1 MHHEPALPTGQRM
14 PACLAVTVMA
24 LAAELMRKES
34 KILDDPEVNIPILVA
49 DDVWAKLVSELQ
61 QRFHQLW
68 STSGTA
74 ETGAHMEKMVRRL
87 RGGCFRI
94 TRSSYSDWRTMAE
107 RRLIDVEVWPTM
119 ALALAAHAHSGNAA
133 IMVAHNAVL
142 GDLAILSCG
151 VPAWNSY
158 ALHRELEEAPP
169 SWYNEYFGGTP
180 TEPPAPE
187 LDASTLIGALQ
198 APAEQAPQA
207 ARNLGVLLAEQGD
220 VEGARAAFQQ
230 AIASGH
236 PDEAPR
242 AARNLGLLLAEQGD
256 VEGARAAFQQAIA
269 SGHPD
274 EAPRAARNLGLLLAD
289 QGDVEGARAALG
301 QAIAS
306 GHHDH
311 APMAARSLGDL
322 LLRHD
327 DVQGACA
334 AFQQA
339 IASGHPN
346 QAPRAAVNLGI
357 TLAKQRDVEGARAAF
372 RQAIDSRHRD
382 SAPQAAGNLGLLLA
396 EQGDVEGARAAFQL
410 AIESGHL
417 DQASRA
423 AVNLGALLAKAHDLV
438 GARAAFQRVIAS
450 PEEISDPEVREL
462 ARAAMDLPTEPTE
475 HAEPHDS
482 R

>member
-1 MHHEPALPTGQRM
+1 MHHEPALPSGHRI
-14 PACLAVTVMA
+14 PECLAVTVMA

-34 KILDDPEVNIPILVA
+34 RILDDPDVHIPMLVA
-49 DDVWAKLVSELQ
+49 DHVWNKLVAELQ
-61 QRFHQLW
+61 QRFTTLW

-74 ETGAHMEKMVRRL
+74 ETEAHMHKMVRRL
-87 RGGCFRI
+87 RERCFRI
-94 TRSSYSDWRTMAE
+94 TESSYSDWRTMAE
-107 RRLIDVEVWPTM
+107 RRLTDVEAWPTM

-133 IMVAHNAVL
+133 IMVAQNAL
-142 GDLAILSCG
+142 IGDLAILSCG
-151 VPAWNSY
+151 VPAWSSY
-158 ALHRELEEAPP
+158 VLHRELDEAPP
-169 SWYNEYFGGTP
+169 GWYHKYIGGTP
-180 TEPPAPE
+180 SEPPAPE

-198 APAEQAPQA
+198 APSEQPPQA
-207 ARNLGVLLAEQGD
+207 ARNLGLLLAEQGD

-274 EAPRAARNLGLLLAD
+274 EAPRAARNLGLLLAE
-289 QGDVEGARAALG
+289 QGDIEGARAALQ

-306 GHHDH
+306 GHSDD
-311 APMAARSLGDL
+311 APRAARSLGM
-322 LLRHD
+322 LLRRD
-327 DVQGACA
+327 DVRGACA

-339 IASGHPN
+339 IASGHPD

-357 TLAKQRDVEGARAAF
+357 TLAKQRDVEGARSAF
-372 RQAIDSRHRD
+372 RQAIDSQHAD
-382 SAPQAAGNLGLLLA
+382 SAPQAARNLGLLLA
-396 EQGDVEGARAAFQL
+396 GQGDVEGACAAFQL
-410 AIESGHL
+410 AIDSGHP

-438 GARAAFQRVIAS
+438 GARAAFQRVITTAD
-450 PEEISDPEVREL
+450 EISDPEVREL
-462 ARAAMDLPTEPTE
+462 ARVALELSTESTE
-475 HAEPHDS
+475 HVEPHDS

>member
-1 MHHEPALPTGQRM
+1 MHHEPALPNGQRI

-34 KILDDPEVNIPILVA
+34 RILDDPDVHIPILVA
-49 DDVWAKLVSELQ
+49 DHVWAKLVVALQ
-61 QRFHQLW
+61 QRFTMLW

-74 ETGAHMEKMVRRL
+74 ETEAHMQKMVRRL
-87 RGGCFRI
+87 RERCFRI
-94 TRSSYSDWRTMAE
+94 TESSYSDWKTRAQ
-107 RRLIDVEVWPTM
+107 RRLTDVEAWPTI
-119 ALALAAHAHSGNAA
+119 ALALAAHAQSGNAA
-133 IMVAHNAVL
+133 IMVAQNAL
-142 GDLAILSCG
+142 IGDLAILSCG
-151 VPAWNSY
+151 VPAWSSY
-158 ALHRELEEAPP
+158 ALHRELDEAPP
-169 SWYNEYFGGTP
+169 SWYHEYFGGTP
-180 TEPPAPE
+180 SEPPAPE
-187 LDASTLIGALQ
+187 LDASTLIGSLQ
-198 APAEQAPQA
+198 APAEQAPQT

-230 AIASGH
+230 AISSGH
-236 PDEAPR
+236 RDEAPR

-256 VEGARAAFQQAIA
+256 VEGARAALQQAIA
-269 SGHPD
+269 SRH
-274 EAPRAARNLGLLLAD
+274 
-289 QGDVEGARAALG
+289 Q
-301 QAIAS
+301 
-306 GHHDH
+306 DH

-357 TLAKQRDVEGARAAF
+357 ALAKQRDVEGARAAF

-410 AIESGHL
+410 AIESGHP

-438 GARAAFQRVIAS
+438 GARAAFQRVITTAD
-450 PEEISDPEVREL
+450 EISDPELREL
-462 ARAAMDLPTEPTE
+462 ARAALERPTESTE
-475 HAEPHDS
+475 HVEPHDS

>member
-1 MHHEPALPTGQRM
+1 MHHEPALPTGQRI

-34 KILDDPEVNIPILVA
+34 RILDDPEVHIPILVA
-49 DDVWAKLVSELQ
+49 EDVWAKLVSELQ

-68 STSGTA
+68 TTSGTD

-87 RGGCFRI
+87 RGRCFRI
-94 TRSSYSDWRTMAE
+94 ARSSYSGWRTMAE

-119 ALALAAHAHSGNAA
+119 ALALAAHAQSGNAA
-133 IMVAHNAVL
+133 IMVAHNAL
-142 GDLAILSCG
+142 IGDLAILSCG
-151 VPAWNSY
+151 VPAWSSY

-169 SWYNEYFGGTP
+169 SWYHEYFGGSP
-180 TEPPAPE
+180 SEPPAPE

-198 APAEQAPQA
+198 DPTDQAPQS

-220 VEGARAAFQQ
+220 VEGASTAFQQ

-256 VEGARAAFQQAIA
+256 VDGARSALQQAIA
-269 SGHPD
+269 SGHP
-274 EAPRAARNLGLLLAD
+274 
-289 QGDVEGARAALG
+289 
-301 QAIAS
+301 
-306 GHHDH
+306 DH

-372 RQAIDSRHRD
+372 RQAIDSGHRD

-396 EQGDVEGARAAFQL
+396 AQGDVEGARAAFQL
-410 AIESGHL
+410 AIESGHP

-438 GARAAFQRVIAS
+438 GARAAFRRVITTAD
-450 PEEISDPEVREL
+450 EISDPEVREL
-462 ARAAMDLPTEPTE
+462 ARAAMDHPTVSTE
-475 HAEPHDS
+475 HVEPHDS

>member
-1 MHHEPALPTGQRM
+1 
-14 PACLAVTVMA
+14 MA
-24 LAAELMRKES
+24 LATELMRKES
-34 KILDDPEVNIPILVA
+34 RILDDAEVHIPILVA
-49 DDVWAKLVSELQ
+49 DDVWTKLVSELQ
-61 QRFHQLW
+61 QRFNQLW
-68 STSGTA
+68 GTSGTA
-74 ETGAHMEKMVRRL
+74 ETGAHMDKTMRRL
-87 RGGCFRI
+87 RERCFRI
-94 TRSSYSDWRTMAE
+94 TQSSYLDWKTMAE
-107 RRLIDVEVWPTM
+107 RRLVDVEVWPTM

-133 IMVAHNAVL
+133 IMVAHNAL
-142 GDLAILSCG
+142 IKGDLAILSCG
-151 VPAWNSY
+151 VPAWSSF
-158 ALHRELEEAPP
+158 ALHRELDEAPP
-169 SWYNEYFGGTP
+169 GWYHEYIGGTP
-180 TEPPAPE
+180 SEPPAPE
-187 LDASTLIGALQ
+187 LDTSTLIGALQ
-198 APAEQAPQA
+198 APSEQAPQA

-256 VEGARAAFQQAIA
+256 LEGARAALQQAIA

-274 EAPRAARNLGLLLAD
+274 EGPRAARNLGLLRAE
-289 QGDVEGARAALG
+289 QGDLEGARAALQ

-306 GHHDH
+306 GHRDH
-311 APMAARSLGDL
+311 APLAARSLGM
-322 LLRHD
+322 LLRRS

-372 RQAIDSRHRD
+372 RQAIDSQHAD
-382 SAPQAAGNLGLLLA
+382 SAPQAARNLGLLLA
-396 EQGDVEGARAAFQL
+396 EQGDVEGARAAFER
-410 AIESGHL
+410 AIESGHP

-438 GARAAFQRVIAS
+438 GARAAFQRAITTAD
-450 PEEISDPEVREL
+450 EIRDPEVREL
-462 ARAAMDLPTEPTE
+462 ARAALALPTESTE
-475 HAEPHDS
+475 RVEPDDS
-482 R
+482 P

>member
-1 MHHEPALPTGQRM
+1 MHHEPALPTGQRI

-34 KILDDPEVNIPILVA
+34 RILDDPEVHIPILVA
-49 DDVWAKLVSELQ
+49 EDVWAKLVSELQ

-68 STSGTA
+68 TTSGTD

-87 RGGCFRI
+87 RGRCFRI
-94 TRSSYSDWRTMAE
+94 ARSSYSGWRTMAE

-119 ALALAAHAHSGNAA
+119 ALALAAHAQSGNAA
-133 IMVAHNAVL
+133 IMVAHNAL
-142 GDLAILSCG
+142 IGDLAILSCG
-151 VPAWNSY
+151 VPAWSSY

-169 SWYNEYFGGTP
+169 SWYHEYFGGSP
-180 TEPPAPE
+180 SEPPAPE

-198 APAEQAPQA
+198 DPTDQAPQS

-220 VEGARAAFQQ
+220 VEGASTAFQQ

-242 AARNLGLLLAEQGD
+242 AARNLGLLLAAQGD
-256 VEGARAAFQQAIA
+256 V
-269 SGHPD
+269 D
-274 EAPRAARNLGLLLAD
+274 
-289 QGDVEGARAALG
+289 GARAALG

-372 RQAIDSRHRD
+372 RQAIDSGHRD

-396 EQGDVEGARAAFQL
+396 AQGDVEGARAAFQL
-410 AIESGHL
+410 AIESGHP

-438 GARAAFQRVIAS
+438 GARAAFRRVITTAD
-450 PEEISDPEVREL
+450 EISDPEVREL
-462 ARAAMDLPTEPTE
+462 ARAAMDHPTVSTE
-475 HAEPHDS
+475 HVEPHDS

>member
-274 EAPRAARNLGLLLAD
+274 EAPRAARNLGLLLAE
-289 QGDVEGARAALG
+289 QGDREGARAALR

-306 GHHDH
+306 GHPDE
-311 APMAARSLGDL
+311 APRAARSLGDL
-322 LLRHD
+322 LLR
-327 DVQGACA
+327 
-334 AFQQA
+334 
-339 IASGHPN
+339 
-346 QAPRAAVNLGI
+346 
-357 TLAKQRDVEGARAAF
+357 
-372 RQAIDSRHRD
+372 
-382 SAPQAAGNLGLLLA
+382 
-396 EQGDVEGARAAFQL
+396 
-410 AIESGHL
+410 
-417 DQASRA
+417 
-423 AVNLGALLAKAHDLV
+423 
-438 GARAAFQRVIAS
+438 
-450 PEEISDPEVREL
+450 
-462 ARAAMDLPTEPTE
+462 
-475 HAEPHDS
+475 
-482 R
+482 

>member
-1 MHHEPALPTGQRM
+1 MHHEPALPNGQRI

-34 KILDDPEVNIPILVA
+34 RILDDPDVHIPILVA
-49 DDVWAKLVSELQ
+49 DHVWDRLVAELQ
-61 QRFHQLW
+61 QRITMCW

-74 ETGAHMEKMVRRL
+74 ETEAHMQKMVRRL
-87 RGGCFRI
+87 RERCFRI
-94 TRSSYSDWRTMAE
+94 TESSYSDWKTMAK
-107 RRLIDVEVWPTM
+107 RRLTDVDAWPTM

-133 IMVAHNAVL
+133 IMVAQNAL
-142 GDLAILSCG
+142 IGDLAILSCG
-151 VPAWNSY
+151 VPAWSSY
-158 ALHRELEEAPP
+158 ALHRELDEAPP

-180 TEPPAPE
+180 SEPPAPE

-198 APAEQAPQA
+198 APTEQAPQA
-207 ARNLGVLLAEQGD
+207 ARSLGVLLAEQGD

-274 EAPRAARNLGLLLAD
+274 EAPRAARNLGLLLAE
-289 QGDVEGARAALG
+289 QGDAEGARAALQ

-306 GHHDH
+306 GHQDH

-322 LLRHD
+322 LLRHG

-334 AFQQA
+334 ALQQA

-357 TLAKQRDVEGARAAF
+357 ALAKQRDVEGARSAF
-372 RQAIDSRHRD
+372 RQAIDSQHPD

-410 AIESGHL
+410 AIESGHP

-438 GARAAFQRVIAS
+438 GARAAFQRVITTAD
-450 PEEISDPEVREL
+450 EISDPDVREL
-462 ARAAMDLPTEPTE
+462 ARAALEPPAESTE
-475 HAEPHDS
+475 HVEPHDS